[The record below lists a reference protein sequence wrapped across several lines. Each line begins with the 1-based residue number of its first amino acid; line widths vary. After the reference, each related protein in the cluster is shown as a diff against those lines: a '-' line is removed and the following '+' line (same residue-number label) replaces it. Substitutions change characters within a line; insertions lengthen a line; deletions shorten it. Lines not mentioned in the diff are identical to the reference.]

1 MEAATQA
8 LAALELEA
16 AHPSPPPAPPRAVAR
31 LLTSA
36 RVVEGAGFPVGRPFG
51 DGLAVEHVGGHFL
64 MLDHMG
70 PIEWKPGAALGA
82 PAHPHRGICT
92 LTYLLSGSMEHWDS
106 GSGRRGRLGPGDVQ
120 YMVAGRG
127 VVHSEEPTPA
137 ARAGGGRFE
146 GVQLWLQ
153 LPARDKMAKPRYADL
168 PAGDIPVVALPLP
181 LAAVAA
187 AAPAALPAAS
197 GSVRVLAG
205 RYAHAASPL
214 VTHTP
219 LTLLDV
225 QLAPPARVRRGERGG
240 GSGSGSGVD
249 SAATPAPSSS
259 SAAAAPATGSGA
271 SVFEAPLPAG
281 YMCVAYVL
289 SGSGS
294 FGPPGKER
302 PAEPGQCVL
311 FADVGAAEAS
321 TVRAVVGGGG
331 SDSSPSP
338 SSSLRFLLLAG
349 PPIPDPFVRRGPFVM
364 TTEAQLRQAAE
375 DWRAGRMGGKA
386 APPSAAAAAA
396 GAEPDAKGGKGAAKP
411 RGGKGRRRGDSSG
424 SG

>member
-1 MEAATQA
+1 MAAEA
-8 LAALELEA
+8 LAALHLGGA
-16 AHPSPPPAPPRAVAR
+16 AALHLGGAAQPPPRAVTR
-31 LLTSA
+31 VLTSA
-36 RVVEGAGFPVGRPFG
+36 RVVEGAGFPVARPFG
-51 DGLAVEHVGGHFL
+51 DGLAVEHVGGHLL

-70 PIEWKPGAALGA
+70 PVEWKPGAALGA
-82 PAHPHRGICT
+82 PAHPHRGIAT
-92 LTYLLSGSMEHWDS
+92 LTYVLAGRMNHWDS
-106 GSGRRGRLGPGDVQ
+106 GSGRQGTIGPGDVQ

-127 VVHSEEPTPA
+127 VVHSEEPTPES
-137 ARAGGGRFE
+137 RASGGRFE

-168 PAGDIPVVALPLP
+168 PASDIPVVPLP
-181 LAAVAA
+181 LVPAAAAAAAVAVDGAA
-187 AAPAALPAAS
+187 AAPVAAAS

-205 RYAHAASPL
+205 AFGPATSPL

-225 QLAPPARVRRGERGG
+225 QLAPPGRRERG
-240 GSGSGSGVD
+240 
-249 SAATPAPSSS
+249 
-259 SAAAAPATGSGA
+259 AAAPATAAAMPGA
-271 SVFEAPLPAG
+271 WVFEAPLPPG
-281 YMCVAYVL
+281 YVCVAYVL
-289 SGSGS
+289 AGRAR

-302 PAEPGQCVL
+302 PAQAGECAL
-311 FADVGAAEAS
+311 FADVGPAEAS
-321 TVRAVVGGGG
+321 TARVLLGGEGGGDG
-331 SDSSPSP
+331 GRRSSSSSPP
-338 SSSLRFLLLAG
+338 GGVRFLLLAG

-386 APPSAAAAAA
+386 PPPTAAAEGEGA
-396 GAEPDAKGGKGAAKP
+396 GARSSSGSGKGAAKP